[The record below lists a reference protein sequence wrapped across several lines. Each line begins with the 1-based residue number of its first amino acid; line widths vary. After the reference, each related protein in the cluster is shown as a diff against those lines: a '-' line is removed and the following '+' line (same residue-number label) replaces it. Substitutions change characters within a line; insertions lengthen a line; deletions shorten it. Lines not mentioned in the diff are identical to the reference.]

1 MTRTAMF
8 WIIVLVWILF
18 AGAATLGYGREYRV
32 GDISNL
38 VTLVLFILLGWQVYG
53 PPIKGG

>member
-1 MTRTAMF
+1 MF